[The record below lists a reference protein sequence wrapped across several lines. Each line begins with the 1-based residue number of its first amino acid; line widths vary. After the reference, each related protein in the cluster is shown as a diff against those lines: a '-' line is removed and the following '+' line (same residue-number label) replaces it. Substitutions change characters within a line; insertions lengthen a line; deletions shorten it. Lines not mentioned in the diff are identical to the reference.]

1 MSRRIIGII
10 LLLLSLAPAL
20 WSQMD
25 TIPLSN
31 PSLEG
36 VPHQG
41 GEREIQILNGM
52 PAMAAKGVRFWQDCG
67 VINFP
72 SETPPDLH
80 GINTGFFDH
89 KGGPS
94 HGSSFLG
101 MVSRSNDTYES
112 ISQKLTAPL
121 EGGKCYELNIDL
133 MRSDNYLSAT
143 KEDENKLYNYSK
155 PIILYLYGGT
165 GLCGDQELLAQS
177 PYVKNTDWK
186 TYTLSFKPSRRLK
199 FITIEVSYKRPTLS
213 PYNGNILV
221 DNLQPIV
228 QVTCPGEEPTLAAV
242 TEETNV
248 PPPHKRRKK
257 KVEPKKEIVDI
268 PPTPT
273 EVAVVPAA
281 KKKVLELDRENIQ
294 TNQRI
299 EIKNL
304 YFEAD
309 TSTITEGSEEVLLE
323 VFDFLKDNDDI
334 TIEVGG
340 HTNGVPKH
348 AYCDKL
354 SRERAKEV
362 ASYLVRKG
370 IQPIRITYKGYGK
383 RRPVASNQTPM
394 GRKKNQRVEITITA
408 MDS

>member
-1 MSRRIIGII
+1 MSYKTTCTAV
-10 LLLLSLAPAL
+10 LLLLLCAPAL

-25 TIPLSN
+25 TIQLSN

-41 GEREIQILNGM
+41 GEREMQILNGM
-52 PAMAAKGVRFWQDCG
+52 PAMATKGIRYWQDCG
-67 VINFP
+67 QLNFQ

-80 GINTGFFDH
+80 GTNTGFFNH
-89 KGGPS
+89 YGKPS
-94 HGSSFLG
+94 HGSSFVG

-121 EGGKCYELNIDL
+121 QADQCYEMSMDL
-133 MRSDNYLSAT
+133 MRSDSYLSAT
-143 KEDENKLYNYSK
+143 KEDEDKLYNYSK

-186 TYTLSFKPSRRLK
+186 TYTLSFKPTRKYK
-199 FITIEVSYKRPTLS
+199 FITIEVSYKRPTLN

-221 DNLQPIV
+221 DNLQPII
-228 QVTCPGEEPTLAAV
+228 QVSCPGDEPEIAEAV
-242 TEETNV
+242 TEEKTV
-248 PPPHKRRKK
+248 VPPHKRRKK
-257 KVEPKKEIVDI
+257 IVETQQTA
-268 PPTPT
+268 PTPT
-273 EVAVVPAA
+273 SGDVAQTPIP
-281 KKKVLELDRENIQ
+281 KPKVLDLDRKDIK

-309 TSTITEGSEEVLLE
+309 TSTITDGSEEVLLE
-323 VFDFLKDNDDI
+323 VYNFLKDNSDI

-340 HTNGVPKH
+340 HTNGIPEH
-348 AYCDKL
+348 DYCDKL
-354 SRERAKEV
+354 SRNRAKEV
-362 ASYLVRKG
+362 ATYLVRKG
-370 IQPIRITYKGYGK
+370 IEPSRITYKGYGK
-383 RRPVASNQTPM
+383 RRPVASNRSKQ
-394 GRKKNQRVEITITA
+394 GRMKNQRVEITITA